1 MTRLSKSPSGR
12 PSDPGRLW
20 RARLL
25 GLMLLCWPGG
35 ALAQDIG
42 QLLSPI
48 LTIDSDRLFSDSAY
62 GKQTAMDFEARG
74 AALAAENRRIEE
86 ELTREE
92 KALTEQRAVL
102 SPAEFRTLADAF
114 DEKVQNFRRQ
124 QDAKTRELN
133 KALEESRVVFLNSA
147 VPVLETLMRDAGAG
161 VVLERRSVFLSANAI
176 DITREAIERLD
187 ETLGDGSEVTKP

>member
-1 MTRLSKSPSGR
+1 MTKGSRSRSAQRSERLRSGL
-12 PSDPGRLW
+12 GCV
-20 RARLL
+20 L
-25 GLMLLCWPGG
+25 GLMLFCGLDH
-35 ALAQDIG
+35 AVAQDTG

-48 LTIDSDRLFSDSAY
+48 LTIDSDRLYSESAY
-62 GKQTAMDFEARG
+62 GQQTARDFEARG
-74 AALAAENRRIEE
+74 AALAAENRSIEE
-86 ELTREE
+86 ELTAEE
-92 KALTEQRAVL
+92 KALTEQRA
-102 SPAEFRTLADAF
+102 SMTPAEFRMLADAF
-114 DEKVQNFRRQ
+114 DEKVQAVRRQ

-133 KALEESRVVFLNSA
+133 KALEESRIVFLNSA